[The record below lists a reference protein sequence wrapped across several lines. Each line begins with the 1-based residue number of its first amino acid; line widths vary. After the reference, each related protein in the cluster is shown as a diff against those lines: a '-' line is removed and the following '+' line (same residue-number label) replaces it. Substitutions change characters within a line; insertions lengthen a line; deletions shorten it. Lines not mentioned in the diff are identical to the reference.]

1 MFKGSISGKRFYLVS
16 VTVCI
21 LLILIVTQVV
31 GYRLVYNKG
40 VVISKLISISYAPK
54 DLESFKRAAIDSLEY
69 INEEDVSALFVLRGE
84 ELTEYDLAK
93 SVSIDMDLD
102 WGIKPR
108 LEYNILVSTPSG
120 IVELIMHMDYGIL
133 GVGKVK
139 DVVVYDITKN

>member
-40 VVISKLISISYAPK
+40 VAISELISISYAPK
-54 DLESFKRAAIDSLEY
+54 DLDSFKQAAIDSLEY
-69 INEEDVSALFVLRGE
+69 INEDDVSALFVLRGE

>member
-40 VVISKLISISYAPK
+40 VIISELISISYAPK
-54 DLESFKRAAIDSLEY
+54 DLESFKQAAIDSLEY